1 MSSGHI
7 RKRGKR
13 YTVVI
18 ELERD
23 PVTGKRLQKSLG
35 GYKTKKEAEKVLF
48 EAISKINQNEF
59 IFPEKTLVKDFLK
72 LWLDTYAIN
81 LSPTTYNGYKMII
94 NNHLIPAFGN
104 KELQK
109 LQPLHI
115 QRYYNEKRK
124 TLKGKT
130 LLQHHRVLRKALNYA
145 WKMQLISR
153 NPADMVDAPKIQK
166 YKATVLEPPQVKELL
181 NAVEGTNF
189 EIPVNLALS
198 LGLRLGEVLG
208 LRWSDVDF
216 ENGVVNIEQT
226 LVRAGTKLIF
236 KEPKTEE
243 STRSIS
249 APHELLKLL
258 KQHKKN
264 QLELKVR
271 SYGEYKNKYT
281 LVCTKCNGEPL
292 NTSTFSHA
300 FGTFIKKIDIPHI
313 RFHDLRHTNATL
325 MLLSGTAPK
334 VASSRLGH
342 STIGI
347 TMDLYSHVLKDMN
360 KDAADKLNEVIY
372 K

>member
-1 MSSGHI
+1 MAGGHI
-7 RKRGKR
+7 RKRDKS
-13 YTVVI
+13 YNVVV

-23 PVTGKRLQKSLG
+23 PVTGKRKQKSIG
-35 GYKTKKEAEKVLF
+35 SFKTKKEAEKALV
-48 EAISKINQNEF
+48 ETVSKINRNEF
-59 IFPEKTLVKDFLK
+59 IMPKKTLTKDFLT
-72 LWLDTYAIN
+72 LWLNTYAVN
-81 LSPTTYNGYKMII
+81 LSPTTYNGYRLII
-94 NNHLIPAFGN
+94 ENHLIPCLGS

-115 QRYYNEKRK
+115 QKYYNEKRE

-130 LLQHHRVLRKALNYA
+130 LLQHHRVLRKALDYA
-145 WKMQLISR
+145 WKMQLISK
-153 NPADMVDAPKIQK
+153 NPADMVEAPRAQK
-166 YKATVLEPPQVKELL
+166 YKAAVLEPKDVKKLL
-181 NAVEGTNF
+181 NAVHDTRF
-189 EIPVNLALS
+189 EVPTNLALA
-198 LGLRLGEVLG
+198 LGLRLGEILG

-216 ENGVVNIEQT
+216 ENGIINIEQN

-243 STRSIS
+243 SKRSIS
-249 APHELLKLL
+249 APYDLLKLL
-258 KQHKKN
+258 KEHKKK
-264 QLELKVR
+264 QIELKIR
-271 SYGEYKNKYT
+271 SGGEYNNKHN
-281 LVCTKCNGEPL
+281 LVCTRDSGEPL
-292 NTSTFSHA
+292 NTSSFSHA
-300 FGTFIKKIDIPHI
+300 FGDFIKRRDIPHV

-342 STIGI
+342 STISI